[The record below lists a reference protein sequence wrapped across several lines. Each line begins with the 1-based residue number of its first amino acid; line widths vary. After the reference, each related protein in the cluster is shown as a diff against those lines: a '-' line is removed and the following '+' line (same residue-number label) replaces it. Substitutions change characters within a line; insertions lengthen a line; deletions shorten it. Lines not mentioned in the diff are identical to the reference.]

1 VPPWTAC
8 ISLWMTN
15 PMRLLGYLLVVLA
28 FVTTCESGV
37 LLAAQPPA
45 MPPPQDEFVPIDQL
59 PPQDQLP
66 AAPLLVIA
74 YIIVLAVLF
83 AYLISLARRM
93 SAIQREVR
101 QLESSLG
108 RSRRE

>member
-1 VPPWTAC
+1 
-8 ISLWMTN
+8 
-15 PMRLLGYLLVVLA
+15 MRFLTYLFVVLTLA
-28 FVTTCESGV
+28 MTCESGP
-37 LLAAQPPA
+37 LMAAQQPR

-66 AAPLLVIA
+66 AAPLLIIA

-83 AYLISLARRM
+83 GYLVSLARRM
-93 SAIQREVR
+93 SAIQREVQ
-101 QLESSLG
+101 QLESTLG

>member
-1 VPPWTAC
+1 MPVLRCVLA
-8 ISLWMTN
+8 
-15 PMRLLGYLLVVLA
+15 LLV
-28 FVTTCESGV
+28 FVTMMGLPSIA
-37 LLAAQPPA
+37 AAQPRTP
-45 MPPPQDEFVPIDQL
+45 PPPQDEFVPIDQL

-66 AAPLLVIA
+66 AAPLLITA

-83 AYLISLARRM
+83 VYLVSLARRM